1 MKADAAAI
9 RFLLFKRGLTQ
20 AALAQMISVSRAT
33 INSVCAGRSCSY
45 KTLEK
50 VARALNTDPRQLI
63 LFEKNS
69 ISDVERQEDPLKQTY
84 FNQDSSQ
91 TSSGSKSLKRTACRP
106 PPAIALPQVCRQ
118 TPQTNSTDEACQADI
133 PGITRDEEH
142 LSDPLRMQTRKG
154 AAGWLSPDACRDRT
168 SDSHPPGSAQAAEA
182 GGHPSAADM
191 AGSL

>member
-20 AALAQMISVSRAT
+20 TALAQMISVSRAT

-50 VARALNTDPRQLI
+50 VARALDTDPRQLI

-91 TSSGSKSLKRTACRP
+91 TSSRRRPLRRVSSKP
-106 PPAIALPQVCRQ
+106 PP
-118 TPQTNSTDEACQADI
+118 TNNY
-133 PGITRDEEH
+133 
-142 LSDPLRMQTRKG
+142 
-154 AAGWLSPDACRDRT
+154 
-168 SDSHPPGSAQAAEA
+168 AE
-182 GGHPSAADM
+182 GQQ
-191 AGSL
+191 